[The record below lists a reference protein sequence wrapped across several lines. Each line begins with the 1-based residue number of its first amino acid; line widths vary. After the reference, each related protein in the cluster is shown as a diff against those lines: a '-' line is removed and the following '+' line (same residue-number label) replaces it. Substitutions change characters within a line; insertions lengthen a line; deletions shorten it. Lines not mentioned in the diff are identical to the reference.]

1 MVVGGG
7 EVSVVDRTV
16 TIVHRGEGR
25 VGIRGVVERTLRG
38 GLTFFDFKREDI
50 HSNN

>member
-25 VGIRGVVERTLRG
+25 VGIRGVVENTCVTDKALGNYVWRTPCS
-38 GLTFFDFKREDI
+38 E
-50 HSNN
+50 